1 MTAAQYP
8 EPTPAE
14 RRAWYFEKRDRRAR
28 AAYRNSL
35 PTGLHALYAL
45 LADAPSPWHA
55 EVIEARIETV
65 REHNR
70 ARNARTRRNFAA
82 RSSAQVAR
90 VLAEHFPDGR
100 QTCKGCGRHLPLS
113 SFAVRPTKH
122 VPVAGHCNDCVSAH
136 AEVGLGE

>member
-35 PTGLHALYAL
+35 PTGLNALHVR
-45 LADAPSPWHA
+45 LAEAPSPWHA

-70 ARNARTRRNFAA
+70 ERNRARRRRARDREAA
-82 RSSAQVAR
+82 GA
-90 VLAEHFPDGR
+90 
-100 QTCKGCGRHLPLS
+100 
-113 SFAVRPTKH
+113 
-122 VPVAGHCNDCVSAH
+122 
-136 AEVGLGE
+136 